1 MGNGFLIVLDGID
14 GAGTETQTRKLME
27 YFKKTNRKFLHITIP
42 DYRKPTGK
50 LIHDFM
56 YGKHEFDVRTL
67 FLLFATDIVRQIPEI
82 EKALKQDKVVIA
94 DRYFTSTLA
103 YQSFQGF
110 PPLDKALQFAEIF
123 RIPKPDV
130 VIYLDISVETSM
142 KRKYREKKGNLDRFE
157 KDKKLLEG
165 VSKLYKELI
174 EKNVFAKEWIVVDGE
189 KSIEEVA
196 REIQKIVDSR
206 LK

>member
-1 MGNGFLIVLDGID
+1 MGNGFFIVLDGID

-27 YFKKTNRKFLHITIP
+27 YFKKTNRKFLYITIP

-50 LIHDFM
+50 LIHDFV
-56 YGKHEFDVRTL
+56 YGRHNFDVNTL

-82 EKALKQDKVVIA
+82 EKALKEGKVIIA

-103 YQSFQGF
+103 YQGFQGF
-110 PPLDKALQFAEIF
+110 PLDRALQFAEIF

-142 KRKYREKKGNLDRFE
+142 KRKYREKGSLDRFE
-157 KDKKLLEG
+157 KDKSLLEG
-165 VSKLYKELI
+165 VAKFYKELI
-174 EKNVFAKEWIVVDGE
+174 EKKIFAKEWIVVNGE
-189 KSIEEVA
+189 KNIEEVA
-196 REIQKIVDSR
+196 REVQKIVDAR